1 MKNVVFPMIAVIVS
15 AFTFMSCSLYD
26 DLLEDAKD
34 ALEILDGYEEQLSLT
49 TEEED
54 VLLKGKW
61 ILRDAGYSLT
71 LDDVYDVE
79 IIEKDGYPEVDSVI
93 ESITIGDDREITFH
107 FTKPVVFN
115 ITTYVEDNPLP
126 QESTQSYQTY
136 TPDGG
141 ALMKFGLDDYSG
153 EFFQLF
159 FYSGGGT
166 GGSVDCYFRLY
177 GKENRNEKYEVSR
190 IIMCTSTSAGD
201 SYYEFVPAKFKNR

>member
-1 MKNVVFPMIAVIVS
+1 MNKVVFPAIAVIVS
-15 AFTFMSCSLYD
+15 AFTFMSCGMYD
-26 DLLEDAKD
+26 DLMDDVKEALDILE
-34 ALEILDGYEEQLSLT
+34 GYEEELSLT
-49 TEEED
+49 SEEED
-54 VLLKGKW
+54 ALLKGKW

-126 QESTQSYQTY
+126 QESTRSYQTY

-141 ALMKFGLDDYSG
+141 AYMRFGLNDDGS
-153 EFFQLF
+153 EFFQLLF
-159 FYSGGGT
+159 FSEGGT
-166 GGSVDCYFRLY
+166 GGAVDCGFQLY
-177 GKENRNEKYEVSR
+177 GKEKRNEKYEVSR
-190 IIMCTSTSAGD
+190 IIMCTTTSAGD
-201 SYYEFVPAKFKNR
+201 SYYEFVSEGK

>member
-1 MKNVVFPMIAVIVS
+1 MKNVVFQMIAVIVS
-15 AFTFMSCSLYD
+15 AFTFMSCSLYN
-26 DLLEDAKD
+26 DLIEDAKD

-54 VLLKGKW
+54 ALLKGKW

-126 QESTQSYQTY
+126 QESIQSYQTY

>member
-1 MKNVVFPMIAVIVS
+1 MNKVVFPAIAVIVS
-15 AFTFMSCSLYD
+15 AFTFMSCGMYD
-26 DLLEDAKD
+26 DLMDDVKEALDILE
-34 ALEILDGYEEQLSLT
+34 GYEEELSLT
-49 TEEED
+49 SEEED
-54 VLLKGKW
+54 ALLKGKW
-61 ILRDAGYSLT
+61 ILNDAGYSLT
-71 LDDVYDVE
+71 LDDVYDVD
-79 IIEKDGYPEVDSVI
+79 IIDKDGYPEVDSAI

-107 FTKPVVFN
+107 FSKQVVFD
-115 ITTYVEDNPLP
+115 ITTFVENDPLP
-126 QESTQSYQTY
+126 QHSTQSYRTY

-177 GKENRNEKYEVSR
+177 GKENRDEKYEVSR

-201 SYYEFVPAKFKNR
+201 SYYEFVPAKFKNM

>member
-54 VLLKGKW
+54 ALLKGKW

-141 ALMKFGLDDYSG
+141 ANMRFGLNDDGS
-153 EFFQLF
+153 EFFQLLF
-159 FYSGGGT
+159 FSEGVT
-166 GGSVDCYFRLY
+166 GGSVDCGFQLY
-177 GKENRNEKYEVSR
+177 GKEKRNEKYEVSR
-190 IIMCTSTSAGD
+190 IIMCTTTSAGD
-201 SYYEFVPAKFKNR
+201 SYYEFVPEGK